1 MVRAEL
7 GNGNRDHAIS
17 LIRRVQERYVSTSI
31 FLTPIDK
38 TPRQY
43 PESIVSR
50 ISGIMIDDVVSPWA
64 SAPSSEAD
72 NIAPSGSNS
81 P

>member
-38 TPRQY
+38 TPDNTL
-43 PESIVSR
+43 SLSLAASR
-50 ISGIMIDDVVSPWA
+50 A
-64 SAPSSEAD
+64 L
-72 NIAPSGSNS
+72 
-81 P
+81 